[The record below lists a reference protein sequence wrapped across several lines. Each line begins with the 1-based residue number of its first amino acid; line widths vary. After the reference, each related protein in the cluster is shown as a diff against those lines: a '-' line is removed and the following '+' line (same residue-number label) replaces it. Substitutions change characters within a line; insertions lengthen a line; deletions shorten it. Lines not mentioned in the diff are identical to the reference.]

1 MNLQNARL
9 AHRIVR
15 RHQARQG
22 AVIFRDFPAAR
33 TRIEYSDSG
42 RISAVELM
50 KMLEPT
56 TGRLVKLRF
65 RPSLTGLPTTVSWEA
80 LDTDANVVTGKLV
93 LHAAVSE
100 SEVVSWADVTVG
112 EP

>member
-1 MNLQNARL
+1 MNIQNTRL

-15 RHQARQG
+15 RHQARHG
-22 AVIFRDFPAAR
+22 AVIFRNVPAVK
-33 TRIEYSDSG
+33 TRVEYSDSG

-56 TGRLVKLRF
+56 TGPLVKLRF
-65 RPSLTGLPTTVSWEA
+65 RSSMTGLPNTVAWEA
-80 LDTDANVVTGKLV
+80 LDTDANVVTGTLV

-100 SEVVSWADVTVG
+100 SEVLSWADVTVD